1 MSPAHRLESSAPP
14 PTAARPARIARTPAR
29 RAAPRRAP
37 PCLRRDSREVPSPG
51 GVGAAASPAL
61 GGERFPGASPNHLTP
76 PTWLGRP
83 VRSGRNPAARG
94 KSGVA
99 RRRNQPWRLRGDR
112 SRTRLAL
119 ASHPQVIYNIK
130 SFPRH
135 WRCPFSAF
143 PSTCSCV
150 LLSGDTGR
158 YSKQLH
164 VLYLRAIA
172 LYVKRSS
179 CIPSIFSMKFLLCT
193 PTRRLRDA
201 MIEEEA
207 GEIRSMRR
215 IPFTVAGFEDGGKE
229 S

>member
-14 PTAARPARIARTPAR
+14 PTAARPARIARPPAAPHRAALLLASAATPAKSPPPEASAR
-29 RAAPRRAP
+29 RRRP
-37 PCLRRDSREVPSPG
+37 PSAGS
-51 GVGAAASPAL
+51 A
-61 GGERFPGASPNHLTP
+61 FPG
-76 PTWLGRP
+76 
-83 VRSGRNPAARG
+83 G

-179 CIPSIFSMKFLLCT
+179 CIPSIFSMKFILCT